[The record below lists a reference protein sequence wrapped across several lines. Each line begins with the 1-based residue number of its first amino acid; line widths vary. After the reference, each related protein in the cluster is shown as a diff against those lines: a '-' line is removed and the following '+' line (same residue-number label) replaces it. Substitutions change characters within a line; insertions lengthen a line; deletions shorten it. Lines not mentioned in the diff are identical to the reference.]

1 VKNPQVLV
9 GLAVSVI
16 CGYIA
21 VHGVEWSAVAV
32 TLGRVNLF
40 TLLPA
45 TGCLGVLFAL
55 RAYRWQRLVEPLH
68 RLPFRPFWL
77 ATLIGFMAN
86 DILPL
91 RMGELVRAYAFSH
104 LTSVRLS
111 SALATTIL
119 ERIWD
124 AIMIGILLIVTLSG
138 FPLPPWLARA
148 NLLILVASV
157 VALIG
162 GWWLVRCGV
171 ENFSWVPPRVAM
183 LLANFVGG
191 LRSLHSVSILLV
203 VLCLSLVIWL
213 TLAAYYW
220 VLLRGCGFVL
230 PVQAALMVTVVTV
243 LGVALPAAPG
253 FLGTFQYATVLALSF
268 FSVPKEEALAFS
280 LVAHVL
286 QLVPVIVAGLIAL
299 ARSGLPLWPAHLIG
313 TRKGTPKHE
322 METAVNRAEKPLNRS
337 TDC

>member
-9 GLAVSVI
+9 GLAVSVV

-21 VHGVEWSAVAV
+21 VHGVEWSAVGMA
-32 TLGRVNLF
+32 LGRVNLF

-45 TGCLGVLFAL
+45 TGCLGLFFVL
-55 RAYRWQRLVEPLH
+55 RACRWQRLVEPL
-68 RLPFRPFWL
+68 RPLPFRPFWL

-91 RMGELVRAYAFSH
+91 RMGELVRAYALAH
-104 LTSVRLS
+104 LTLLRLS
-111 SALATTIL
+111 SALATTVL

-124 AIMIGILLIVTLSG
+124 AIMIGLLLIVTLSG

-148 NLLILVASV
+148 NLIILAASGI
-157 VALIG
+157 ALIG
-162 GWWLVRCGV
+162 GWGLVRYRV
-171 ENFSWVPPRVAM
+171 EKFSWIPPGLAA
-183 LLANFVGG
+183 LLANFSGG
-191 LRSLHSVSILLV
+191 LQSLHSVSILV
-203 VLCLSLVIWL
+203 RVSFLSLAIWL
-213 TLAAYYW
+213 TLALYYW

-230 PVQAALMVTVVTV
+230 PVQAALMVTVVTA

-253 FLGTFQYATVLALSF
+253 FVGTFQYATILALSF
-268 FSVPKEEALAFS
+268 FSIPKEEALAFS

-313 TRKGTPKHE
+313 TRKGTPKDE
-322 METAVNRAEKPLNRS
+322 MGTAVNQTEKPVNRML
-337 TDC
+337 